1 MNHVL
6 HLMLMGLGRVGS
18 ISIAY
23 QFYFPVYRST
33 ARSVGDVG
41 AVARAGASMPGRT
54 MHTVCSMASLPFP
67 FSIPAHDT
75 VSKWSWIFRRKS
87 SDRQIGDRNEKRE
100 SRRYYHLR
108 KDRCALVVS

>member
-6 HLMLMGLGRVGS
+6 HLMLMGLGREGS

-23 QFYFPVYRST
+23 QFYFPIYRST

-54 MHTVCSMASLPFP
+54 HSMHYGVTSVPVLHP
-67 FSIPAHDT
+67 
-75 VSKWSWIFRRKS
+75 
-87 SDRQIGDRNEKRE
+87 
-100 SRRYYHLR
+100 
-108 KDRCALVVS
+108 CARHRFGVELDIST